1 MQIVTTTTTLENI
14 LVIETTVTDDN
25 DTFIVRKKFA
35 LPLQKKD
42 IAVVKAM
49 KIKLKKQLQ
58 TLEKE
63 QLIATQMQNELNAL
77 QPYL

>member
-1 MQIVTTTTTLENI
+1 MQIVTTTNTLDNT

-25 DTFIVRKKFA
+25 DTFIVRKKFT

-42 IAVVKAM
+42 IAMVKAM
-49 KIKLKKQLQ
+49 KVKIKKQLQ
-58 TLEKE
+58 TIEKE

>member
-1 MQIVTTTTTLENI
+1 MQIVTTTNTLDNT
-14 LVIETTVTDDN
+14 LVIESTVTDDN

-42 IAVVKAM
+42 INMVKVM
-49 KIKLKKQLQ
+49 KVKLKKQLQ
-58 TLEKE
+58 TIEKE